1 MENAELK
8 TWRYAGFGVR
18 LTAWGIESTLIQLFA
33 ILIAY
38 LLGQA
43 AMAQDAQQNLDPLVR
58 MGWLPAPGQG
68 QTVSDILLLSGA
80 SGTGT
85 LFSGTDIA
93 IYLVCSAFYH
103 TWFTASTWQATPG
116 KRLVGLSVYNADGG
130 ALNTRQSFARE
141 LAVLMPTYPIY
152 LSFFEPEMAR
162 FMVLILSVWWYGVVL
177 VHPQRTAMHDR
188 LCATRVLVK
197 RV

>member
-1 MENAELK
+1 MIANP
-8 TWRYAGFGVR
+8 TNYAQLHERFLARLIDGIITLPITLMIAQFFGRNQALAGVAVFVFGVGYY
-18 LTAWGIESTLIQLFA
+18 ALF
-33 ILIAY
+33 
-38 LLGQA
+38 QA
-43 AMAQDAQQNLDPLVR
+43 
-58 MGWLPAPGQG
+58 GK
-68 QTVSDILLLSGA
+68 
-80 SGTGT
+80 
-85 LFSGTDIA
+85 
-93 IYLVCSAFYH
+93 
-103 TWFTASTWQATPG
+103 WQATPG